1 MKVKLYAPT
10 VGVMEFDKAH
20 AERILKKE
28 NNGGWVEYKAPEKIV
43 EQVKLKTSGV
53 KRDKRNTKKP
63 QE

>member
-1 MKVKLYAPT
+1 
-10 VGVMEFDKAH
+10 MEFEKTH

-28 NNGGWVEYKAPEKIV
+28 NNGGWVEYKAPKKIV